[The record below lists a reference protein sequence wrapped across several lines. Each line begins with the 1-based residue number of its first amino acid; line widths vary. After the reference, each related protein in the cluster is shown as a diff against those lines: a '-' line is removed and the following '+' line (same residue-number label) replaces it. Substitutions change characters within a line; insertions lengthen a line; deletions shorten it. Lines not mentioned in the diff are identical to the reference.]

1 MLEVVTAEG
10 DRNSFIGHK
19 AAHRV
24 SDARGTRAKGAVDM
38 IGKAMN
44 LLCILLSFLFLASHA
59 QAGYMGAPAGSIGGL
74 FLLMV
79 LIALLFGIFIVV
91 VLLISWMKSK
101 IKKWVSGW
109 K

>member
-1 MLEVVTAEG
+1 
-10 DRNSFIGHK
+10 
-19 AAHRV
+19 
-24 SDARGTRAKGAVDM
+24 M
-38 IGKAMN
+38 IGKAIN
-44 LLCILLSFLFLASHA
+44 VLCVLLFFLFSASCV
-59 QAGYMGAPAGSIGGL
+59 QAGYMGAPSGSIGGL

-79 LIALLFGIFIVV
+79 LITLLFGIFIGA